1 MNKRILSMT
10 LALAMVLS
18 LTTFASAAT
27 LSDVKGSWCE
37 EYVTDLVGRGIVS
50 GYADGTY
57 KASTPVTRG
66 AIAKMVSL
74 SMQDAG
80 STIKEFTS
88 NDPFTDMKGNW
99 AEGYVVPL
107 SQIGVIVPS
116 EYNNKFSAGTSMS
129 RLETAKTLV
138 RVYLHAHTDESLPK
152 DVKLDFTDANQISA
166 ADAPYIS
173 FAVEKGIIN
182 GYEDGSFKPSN
193 SINRG
198 TAAAMI
204 SRFLGKVG
212 TITDT
217 VMGEGGD
224 NRQDGQVN
232 QGTAAAPTIKNVEWV
247 VKPSLKINY
256 SGRYERYWS
265 EVSPDGMACYYTS
278 DNQENPTFVDLNGK
292 TYQFKGVSSI
302 GSFVNG
308 LAPAADKNTG
318 KYGYIDV
325 SGKWAIQPVYDS
337 AKDFN
342 LIYFKNGTQGYY
354 AAVTKDGQ
362 SAVMS
367 AATKSIDSGY
377 SVANVDLTKTLGP
390 EYDEP
395 SLTNGYETDGNGSTD
410 DGLFVISAMRGEG
423 ALRKSYYGI
432 CDENGKILVTPTAA
446 TTSYGNAIHT
456 AYDRGRAY
464 DDCIILE
471 QQVSVQYD
479 VLKDIYD
486 GKTGKLLYTCANSKE
501 AAEYHGVDY
510 RGISSSRNDYGQGL
524 FIASTTPVAE
534 DSGVD
539 APVGYM
545 DKYGN
550 MVIPAVFEEANA
562 FSNGY
567 AWVKYN
573 GLWGM
578 IKLPQGV

>member
-1 MNKRILSMT
+1 MKKRILSMT

-50 GYADGTY
+50 GYEDGTY

-66 AIAKMVSL
+66 AIAKMVFL

-152 DVKLDFTDANQISA
+152 DVKLDFTDANQLSA

-247 VKPSLKINY
+247 VKPSIKADPVDGNATPF
-256 SGRYERYWS
+256 S
-265 EVSPDGMACYYTS
+265 EVSPDGMSCYWTQKGRT
-278 DNQENPTFVDLNGK
+278 DMTFVDLNGK
-292 TYQFKGVSSI
+292 TYKYTGISYI

-308 LAPAADKNTG
+308 VAPAKDNASG

-325 SGKWAIQPVYDS
+325 SGKWVVQPQYDDADDFFLVYQTDGTTQYYSFVKKSGSWFAINESLKVLSSDVIPNTDRE
-337 AKDFN
+337 
-342 LIYFKNGTQGYY
+342 
-354 AAVTKDGQ
+354 
-362 SAVMS
+362 
-367 AATKSIDSGY
+367 
-377 SVANVDLTKTLGP
+377 KTYGV
-390 EYDEP
+390 EYEDP
-395 SLTNGYETDGNGSTD
+395 DLTNGYEVDGNGYTNG
-410 DGLFVISAMRGEG
+410 GLFVIEALIGEG
-423 ALRKSYYGI
+423 GLRKPYHGI
-432 CDENGKILVTPTAA
+432 CDANGKIIVKPQAA

-456 AYDRGRAY
+456 AYDSSHIY

-471 QQVSVQYD
+471 QKVSVGFD
-479 VLKDIYD
+479 VLNDVFD
-486 GKTGKLLYTCANSKE
+486 GKTGKLIYTYASSKE
-501 AAEYHGVDY
+501 AAEYYNVDY
-510 RGISSSRNDYGQGL
+510 RGVRETRYGQGL
-524 FIASTTPVAE
+524 FVASSVPDVE
-534 DSGVD
+534 DARGHQ
-539 APVGYM
+539 PYGYM

>member
-1 MNKRILSMT
+1 MT

-18 LTTFASAAT
+18 MTTFASAAT

-66 AIAKMVSL
+66 AIAKMVFL

-99 AEGYVVPL
+99 SEGYVVPL
-107 SQIGVIVPS
+107 TQIGVIVPS
-116 EYNNKFSAGTSMS
+116 EYNDKFSAGTSMS

-152 DVKLDFTDANQISA
+152 DVKLDFTDAGQISVS
-166 ADAPYIS
+166 DAPYVA

-217 VMGEGGD
+217 VMGEGSD

-247 VKPSLKINY
+247 IKPSIKINY
-256 SGRYERYWS
+256 SGRAARYWS

-278 DNQENPTFVDLNGK
+278 DDHTNPTFVDLNGK
-292 TYQFKGVSSI
+292 TYQYTGVSGI
-302 GSFVNG
+302 GNFVNG
-308 LAPAADKNTG
+308 LAPAADKSTG

-325 SGKWAIQPVYDS
+325 SGKWAVQPIYDAADDFFLVYQTDGTTQYYS
-337 AKDFN
+337 FVK
-342 LIYFKNGTQGYY
+342 KNGSWFAINESLQVLSSDTIPNNDR
-354 AAVTKDGQ
+354 V
-362 SAVMS
+362 
-367 AATKSIDSGY
+367 
-377 SVANVDLTKTLGP
+377 KTYGT

-423 ALRKSYYGI
+423 NLRKSYYGI
-432 CDENGKILVTPTAA
+432 CDASGKILVTPTAA

-486 GKTGKLLYTCANSKE
+486 GKTGKLLYTCANSEE

-524 FIASTTPVAE
+524 FIASTTSVAE
-534 DSGVD
+534 DSRTS

-550 MVIPAVFEEANA
+550 MVIPAVFEEATA

>member
-1 MNKRILSMT
+1 MT

-18 LTTFASAAT
+18 MTTFASAAT

-66 AIAKMVSL
+66 AIAKMVFL

-99 AEGYVVPL
+99 SEGYVVPL
-107 SQIGVIVPS
+107 TQIGVIVPS
-116 EYNNKFSAGTSMS
+116 EYNDKFSAGTSMS

-152 DVKLDFTDANQISA
+152 DVKLDFTDAKQISS
-166 ADAPYIS
+166 ADAPYVA

-217 VMGEGGD
+217 VMGEGSD
-224 NRQDGQVN
+224 NRKDGQVN

-247 VKPSLKINY
+247 IKPSIKTEASYGLPF
-256 SGRYERYWS
+256 S
-265 EVSPDGMACYYTS
+265 EVSPDGMSSYWTKDDRS
-278 DNQENPTFVDLNGK
+278 DMTFVDLNGK
-292 TYQFKGVSSI
+292 TYKYSGISYI

-308 LAPAADKNTG
+308 VAVAMDNASG

-325 SGKWAIQPVYDS
+325 SGKWVVQPQYDS

-342 LIYFKNGTQGYY
+342 LIYFKDGTSGYY
-354 AAVTKDGQ
+354 ASVKKDGKGGVL
-362 SAVMS
+362 SAE
-367 AATKSIDSGY
+367 TKKIDTGY
-377 SVANVDLTKTLGP
+377 SVSKVDLEKTIGP
-390 EYDEP
+390 QYDDP
-395 SLTNGYETDGNGSTD
+395 DLTNGYEVDGNGYTD
-410 DGLFVISAMRGEG
+410 DGLFVIEAHIGQG
-423 ALRKSYYGI
+423 ALKKPYHGI
-432 CDENGKILVTPTAA
+432 CDSNGKIIVKPEAA

-456 AYDRGRAY
+456 AYDSSHTY
-464 DDCIILE
+464 NDCIILE
-471 QQVSVQYD
+471 QLVSVRYD
-479 VLKDIYD
+479 VLNDIYD
-486 GKTGKLLYTCANSKE
+486 GKTGKLIYTYASSKD
-501 AAEYHGVDY
+501 AADYYNVDY
-510 RGISSSRNDYGQGL
+510 RGVRETRYGQGL
-524 FIASTTPVAE
+524 FVASTEPDVE
-534 DSGVD
+534 DSRTHTD
-539 APVGYM
+539 LGYM

-550 MVIPAVFEEANA
+550 MVIPAVFEEATA